1 MTILQGERRPDPRLL
16 GYYILQSVLTG
27 PFLVFVLPF
36 KFFRFRTLRYVF
48 DNEGVTVR
56 WGILFRREISLTY
69 ARIQDIHLVSNLFER
84 WFGIGRVE
92 LQTASGSADAEME
105 IEGLRDFEQVR
116 DALYARMRGARTAAQ
131 HGAIGGGNADVI
143 AQSLQAAVEEL
154 RQLRLELRERA

>member
-92 LQTASGSADAEME
+92 LQTASGSADADM
-105 IEGLRDFEQVR
+105 
-116 DALYARMRGARTAAQ
+116 
-131 HGAIGGGNADVI
+131 
-143 AQSLQAAVEEL
+143 
-154 RQLRLELRERA
+154 